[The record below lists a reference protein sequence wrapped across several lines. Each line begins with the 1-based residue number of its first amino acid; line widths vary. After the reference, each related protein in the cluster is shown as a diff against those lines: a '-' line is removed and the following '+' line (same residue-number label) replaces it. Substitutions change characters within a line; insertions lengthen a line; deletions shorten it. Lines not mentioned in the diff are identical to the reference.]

1 MLYLCAYLI
10 EIIVKCVLGD
20 IQDSADCPARF
31 ADKKSPLIVQILDH
45 LYFVGFCHDIY
56 WLSHDRDRLASQVT
70 QEVIYIVCKVFIY
83 FDFFWRNYFA
93 QRFLSHYHGGDV
105 KIDVESAY
113 ALSVIILD
121 TYCRRLKRFHLLGQG
136 NI

>member
-1 MLYLCAYLI
+1 MLYRCAYVI
-10 EIIVKCVLGD
+10 EIIVMWVLGD

-45 LYFVGFCHDIY
+45 LYFVGFCHAIY
-56 WLSHDRDRLASQVT
+56 WLPPHRDSLASQVT
-70 QEVIYIVCKVFIY
+70 QEVTYIVCKVFIY

-105 KIDVESAY
+105 KIDAESAY

-121 TYCRRLKRFHLLGQG
+121 IY
-136 NI
+136 